1 MTATTATRRPTSH
14 ALADTSIRHPLL
26 ELALAQC
33 REFLSSPSDLA
44 FLFVVGAAGSG
55 KTHLLRL
62 LYTELLRA
70 SAGEM
75 ERNPDLIPV
84 LCFSAPAPPDGTFR
98 WRAFGQRLFDEA
110 RMPARGRPSQPRYGG
125 HDPIAARARA
135 YGKTIDDILAEAVL
149 ACRDRGVR
157 IVIVDEA
164 GHIASVAHARRYR
177 QQLDV
182 MKSLALDA
190 GVRFVLAGPY
200 ELLDF
205 RDASA
210 QLGRRSRLVH
220 IAPYGRTVQRERT
233 AFAKLVRD
241 MFGTTRLDLR
251 TDVDWPAILHAG
263 SLGCVGILRDW
274 LVDAEH
280 AFHARNGAVTFEEC
294 IAEFRRSPGQL
305 REIDAELR
313 EGMRRLAAD
322 AGEDVGPAR
331 PRVRSRPVTANGQ
344 TLKPGEAKPRRRWG
358 PDLGA
363 QGS

>member
-1 MTATTATRRPTSH
+1 MSASPAMPRP
-14 ALADTSIRHPLL
+14 AAGLADTTIRHALL
-26 ELALAQC
+26 DRALAQC
-33 REFLSSPSDLA
+33 REFLNSPSDLA
-44 FLFVVGAAGSG
+44 FLFIVGAAGSG

-62 LYTELLRA
+62 LYRTLLENFADAMARDQ
-70 SAGEM
+70 
-75 ERNPDLIPV
+75 DLIPV
-84 LCFSAPAPPDGTFR
+84 LFLSAPAPPDGTFR
-98 WRAFGQRLFDEA
+98 WRAFGQRLFDAA
-110 RMPARGRPSQPRYGG
+110 RMPARGRPSVPRYAG

-157 IVIVDEA
+157 VVIVDEA

-182 MKSLALDA
+182 MKGLALDA

-200 ELLDF
+200 DLLDF

-220 IAPYGRTVQRERT
+220 IAPYGQTVPRERT
-233 AFAKLVRD
+233 AFARLVRD
-241 MFGTTRLDLR
+241 MLDTIGLDLR
-251 TDVDWPAILHAG
+251 ADVDWPVILHAG
-263 SLGCVGILRDW
+263 SLGCVGLLRDW
-274 LVDAEH
+274 LVEAEH
-280 AFHARNGAVTFEEC
+280 AFHARNGEVTFEEC

-322 AGEDVGPAR
+322 AGDATVPR
-331 PRVRSRPVTANGQ
+331 PRARSRPVTPNGQ
-344 TLKPGEAKPRRRWG
+344 TLKPGEAKPRRNYG
-358 PDLGA
+358 PDLGR
-363 QGS
+363 QGR

>member
-1 MTATTATRRPTSH
+1 MTDTTAHSRSASA
-14 ALADTSIRHPLL
+14 ALANVSVRHPLL

-62 LYTELLRA
+62 LYSELLAA

-75 ERNPDLIPV
+75 EQNPDLIPV
-84 LCFSAPAPPDGTFR
+84 LFLNAPAPPDGTFR
-98 WRAFGQRLFDEA
+98 WRAFGQRIFDEA
-110 RMPARGRPSQPRYGG
+110 RMPARGRPSQLRYAG

-149 ACRDRGVR
+149 GCRDRGVR
-157 IVIVDEA
+157 VVIVDEA

-200 ELLDF
+200 DLLDF

-220 IAPYGRTVQRERT
+220 IAPYGQTVPRERT
-233 AFAKLVRD
+233 AFAKLVHD
-241 MFGTTRLDLR
+241 MLDTTGLELR
-251 TDVDWPAILHAG
+251 TDVDWPEILHAG

-280 AFHARNGAVTFEEC
+280 AVHARSGGVTFEEC

-322 AGEDVGPAR
+322 AGDDAAPTR
-331 PRVRSRPVTANGQ
+331 PRPRSRPVTENGQ
-344 TLKPGEAKPRRRWG
+344 ILKPGEAKPRRRYG
-358 PDLGA
+358 PDV
-363 QGS
+363 GSQRS